1 MKELKVG
8 VVGLGLGRFFVA
20 ACARS
25 ESVGRV
31 TVCDPDTK
39 RRDAIRK
46 ELPAVAQGYDG
57 IEEMLEKERLD
68 AVCVVTPDH
77 LHRPHASLCLDAGC
91 HVLMTKPLATNL
103 EDGRAIVTAAE
114 EKEKTLM
121 VAHEMRFRSR
131 FRKIK
136 SLLDAGDLGEIIL
149 LQMNQISDKR
159 GQFIRSPWYAS
170 DQAGRTAI
178 VGTGIHLIDTVLSF
192 FSKPARITSHR
203 TTDADG
209 ARCEAILEFS
219 DGGRGIVAIEP
230 AAGIVEESYEL
241 IGPDYRLFADTHH
254 DSLTIHEEDKLV
266 YSWSAPDYTAS
277 HVLSGC
283 YYETEAFLRAVAG
296 LEPYT
301 PTLAEAVATIE
312 TAEALHRV

>member
-1 MKELKVG
+1 MLRVAIIGAGSHSRMHHGPSLRDLAGKGSVDIEL
-8 VVGLGLGRFFVA
+8 A
-20 ACARS
+20 A
-25 ESVGRV
+25 
-31 TVCDPDTK
+31 VCDLDREKAARYAAQFGFATSCVSIDKMFESEKLDAIIAVTPLEATRPIVGELLK
-39 RRDAIRK
+39 RKIPLLLEKPPGRTAIEARELLEIADNSGTPTMVSFNRRFVPAIRK
-46 ELPAVAQGYDG
+46 ASQWLAAGDRKPNLIIARMLRHAR
-57 IEEMLEKERLD
+57 LEKD
-68 AVCVVTPDH
+68 
-77 LHRPHASLCLDAGC
+77 
-91 HVLMTKPLATNL
+91 
-103 EDGRAIVTAAE
+103 
-114 EKEKTLM
+114 
-121 VAHEMRFRSR
+121 F
-131 FRKIK
+131 
-136 SLLDAGDLGEIIL
+136 
-149 LQMNQISDKR
+149 
-159 GQFIRSPWYAS
+159 
-170 DQAGRTAI
+170 I
-178 VGTGIHLIDTVLSF
+178 VGTGIHLVDTVLSF